1 MDLSQERKAVEDE
14 AYRISGRLKI
24 AATFLALGRD
34 DSAFEILTKE
44 IDKFDELSRF
54 LVMLNR
60 QEEMAKPKDEAINT
74 YCH

>member
-1 MDLSQERKAVEDE
+1 MNLSQERKAIEDE

-54 LVMLNR
+54 LVMLNHQ
-60 QEEMAKPKDEAINT
+60 QEAAEPNGTSPIT
-74 YCH
+74 PYH